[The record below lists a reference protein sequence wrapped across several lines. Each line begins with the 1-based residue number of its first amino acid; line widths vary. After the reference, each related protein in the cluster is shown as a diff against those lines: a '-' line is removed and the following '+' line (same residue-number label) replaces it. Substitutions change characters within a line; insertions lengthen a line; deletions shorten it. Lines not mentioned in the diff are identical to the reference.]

1 MEATQVIHRPMVT
14 EKSTYESDEFN
25 RVTFQVN
32 KRASKPQIR
41 RAIEELYNVRVIGVA
56 TQNRKGRMRR
66 NRFGYWQ
73 SPAWKKAVVQ
83 VHPEDRIELF

>member
-1 MEATQVIHRPMVT
+1 MDATRVIRRPLVT

-25 RVTFQVN
+25 RVTFEVD

-41 RAIEELYNVRVIGVA
+41 KAIEQLYNVRVTGVA
-56 TQNRKGRMRR
+56 TQNRRGRMRR

-73 SPAWKKAVVQ
+73 TPSWKRAVVQ